1 MRVRT
6 TPGGPA
12 PAVTAEALTASRD
25 RLKMDVGWIAATK
38 GRLRSAEEQLKQA
51 AARL

>member
-1 MRVRT
+1 VRVRT
-6 TPGGPA
+6 THGGPA
-12 PAVTAEALTASRD
+12 PAVTAEALSKSRE
-25 RLKMDVGWIAATK
+25 RLTVDVSWTEATK

>member
-1 MRVRT
+1 VRVRT
-6 TPGGPA
+6 THGGPA
-12 PAVTAEALTASRD
+12 PEVTGEALNASRE
-25 RLKMDVGWIAATK
+25 RLKTDISWTEATK